1 MQHGCILLHPDAQNP
16 FPGLPCRCVVLR
28 PSPQRPSAPSSR
40 AASQTSPCSRSGKPE
55 AAAGLCWGLSGPV
68 RDQTKPFP
76 AAEECGT
83 HCLDG
88 RGADEVSW
96 DATQR
101 VQSVGAW
108 QLNSAALARWR
119 HRQRPIAPRDWV
131 EIRCLLPTGGHAGHW
146 RSSSCAAQISSASRG
161 ESKQTSSSSASS
173 MIVSKVLSPPQLTI
187 SSPKFSDQIGSS
199 GSHNGPS
206 PDGDSEM
213 TKSRYGKDARDAIG
227 DLVQPWK
234 TRRAQSKGGPPQPCR
249 GGMTSFRIGTWR
261 RAAVEDSRN
270 GTQV

>member
-1 MQHGCILLHPDAQNP
+1 MFTLPRADARGFCQRSSCASDATWMHPLASGCAES
-16 FPGLPCRCVVLR
+16 LPWPAAPVRCSSIRLRNDVLR
-28 PSPQRPSAPSSR
+28 LLLVQHLKR
-40 AASQTSPCSRSGKPE
+40 AHAIAQANHKPPR
-55 AAAGLCWGLSGPV
+55 ACWGLSGLA
-68 RDQTKPFP
+68 RDHTKPFP

-108 QLNSAALARWR
+108 QLNSAALAPWR
-119 HRQRPIAPRDWV
+119 HRLRPIAPRDWV
-131 EIRCLLPTGGHAGHW
+131 EIRCLQPAVLWVMRAIGGALFV
-146 RSSSCAAQISSASRG
+146 RSADQHSERG

-173 MIVSKVLSPPQLTI
+173 MIFPKSLPSFYLSYTRILI
-187 SSPKFSDQIGSS
+187 RS

-213 TKSRYGKDARDAIG
+213 TKSR
-227 DLVQPWK
+227 
-234 TRRAQSKGGPPQPCR
+234 
-249 GGMTSFRIGTWR
+249 
-261 RAAVEDSRN
+261 
-270 GTQV
+270 